1 MMDVIIVD
9 DEAAGRRTLREFC
22 EAEKDLRVVGEF
34 GDGTAALAAV
44 RLQRPQI
51 LFLDIQMDPLNGIDL
66 ARALEPSQL
75 PSLVFVTAYDT
86 YALEA
91 FEVCAVDYLLK
102 PFDQERFRK
111 TLARV
116 RPRHLNSGFDERQT
130 LLAGLLAQLER
141 GARTAGEEKPRL
153 LAEFGG
159 HLHVLDVTHVE
170 MIEADRNYVV
180 IRVGKDNFHARSTLQ
195 QAEVA
200 LRSQPM
206 LRISRSCLVNLN
218 FVREVNRTLRGDFIL
233 VLAGGATVTSSGD
246 KISRFTTEKN
256 ILRKNCQQY
265 RNGYAQKHPVWIN
278 LLDKQERNP
287 YKHSIDDRTQKPYPI
302 SERPFA
308 PS

>member
-22 EAEKDLRVVGEF
+22 EAENDLRVVGEF
-34 GDGTAALAAV
+34 GDGAAALPAI
-44 RLQRPQI
+44 RLRQPQL
-51 LFLDIQMDPLNGIDL
+51 LFLDIQMDPINGIDL
-66 ARALEPSQL
+66 ARALEPKEL

-91 FEVCAVDYLLK
+91 FEVSAVDYLLK

-116 RPRHLNSGFDERQT
+116 RPRHLHSSVDERQS

-141 GARTAGEEKPRL
+141 GARTQGEERPRL

-159 HLHVLDVTHVE
+159 HLHVLDVTQVE
-170 MIEADRNYVV
+170 MIEADRNYVI

-195 QAEVA
+195 QAESA

-206 LRISRSCLVNLN
+206 LRISRSCLVNMHY
-218 FVREVNRTLRGDFIL
+218 VKEVNRTLRGDFIL
-233 VLAGGATVTSSGD
+233 VLAGGATVTSSEGFRA
-246 KISRFTTEKN
+246 KVKEYMGTLRIS
-256 ILRKNCQQY
+256 
-265 RNGYAQKHPVWIN
+265 
-278 LLDKQERNP
+278 
-287 YKHSIDDRTQKPYPI
+287 
-302 SERPFA
+302 
-308 PS
+308 

>member
-1 MMDVIIVD
+1 
-9 DEAAGRRTLREFC
+9 
-22 EAEKDLRVVGEF
+22 
-34 GDGTAALAAV
+34 
-44 RLQRPQI
+44 
-51 LFLDIQMDPLNGIDL
+51 
-66 ARALEPSQL
+66 
-75 PSLVFVTAYDT
+75 LVFVTAYDT

-116 RPRHLNSGFDERQT
+116 RPRHLNSGADERQT

-141 GARTAGEEKPRL
+141 GARSAGEEKPRL

-159 HLHVLDVTHVE
+159 HLHVLDVTQVE

-180 IRVGKDNFHARSTLQ
+180 IRVGKDNYHARSTLQ

-218 FVREVNRTLRGDFIL
+218 FVKEVNRTLRGDFIL
-233 VLAGGATVTSSGD
+233 VLAGGATVSSSEGFRA
-246 KISRFTTEKN
+246 KVREYLSTLRIS
-256 ILRKNCQQY
+256 
-265 RNGYAQKHPVWIN
+265 P
-278 LLDKQERNP
+278 
-287 YKHSIDDRTQKPYPI
+287 
-302 SERPFA
+302 
-308 PS
+308 

>member
-9 DEAAGRRTLREFC
+9 DEPAGRRTLREFC
-22 EAEKDLRVVGEF
+22 EAEADLRVVAEF
-34 GDGTAALAAV
+34 GDGSAALQAI
-44 RLQRPQI
+44 RLRPPQL

-66 ARALEPSQL
+66 ARAIEPGQL

-116 RPRHLNSGFDERQT
+116 RPRHSSSGPDERQN

-141 GARTAGEEKPRL
+141 GVRGANEDKPRL
-153 LAEFGG
+153 LAEFNG
-159 HLHVLDVTHVE
+159 HLHVLDAARVE
-170 MIEADRNYVV
+170 MLEADRNYVL

-195 QAEVA
+195 QAELA

-206 LRISRSCLVNLN
+206 LRISRSCLVNMN
-218 FVREVNRTLRGDFIL
+218 YVKEVNRTLRGDFIL
-233 VLAGGATVTSSGD
+233 SLAGGATVTSSEGFRG
-246 KISRFTTEKN
+246 KVKEYLGTLK
-256 ILRKNCQQY
+256 L
-265 RNGYAQKHPVWIN
+265 
-278 LLDKQERNP
+278 
-287 YKHSIDDRTQKPYPI
+287 
-302 SERPFA
+302 A
-308 PS
+308 P